1 MGEVRRER
9 LRRIGDGTDVIT
21 YISRYTRSRFARAFG
36 PHAAF
41 EHLPPGV
48 ACTRES
54 RELLADCCVEFI
66 HLLASEANDVC
77 EKASRKTIT
86 PGDVMAAVEALGFG
100 GYRAEMEAAMEASQ
114 AQVEKDRERSRAGNK
129 LETSGLTEEELVRQ
143 QEELFAAARRK
154 FLDAQSAAK

>member
-1 MGEVRRER
+1 MLRNEMASDDEPGSRSYADAGEDDATLPKATVFK
-9 LRRIGDGTDVIT
+9 LIT
-21 YISRYTRSRFARAFG
+21 
-36 PHAAF
+36 

-48 ACTRES
+48 ACTKES

-100 GYRAEMEAAMEASQ
+100 GYRPEMEAAMEASQ
-114 AQVEKDRERSRAGNK
+114 AQVDKDRERSRAGNK

-154 FLDAQSAAK
+154 FLDAQSAGK